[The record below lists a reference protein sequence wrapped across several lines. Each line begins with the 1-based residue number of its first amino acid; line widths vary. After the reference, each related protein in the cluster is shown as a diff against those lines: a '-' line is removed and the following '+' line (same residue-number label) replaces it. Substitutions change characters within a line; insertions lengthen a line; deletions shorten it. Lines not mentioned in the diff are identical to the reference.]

1 MGQTV
6 ALAGERKLVGG
17 LLQAGSV
24 RGAGELSLVTG
35 LDSEQLAQL
44 LCESKNRRVG
54 LSHWG

>member
-44 LCESKNRRVG
+44 
-54 LSHWG
+54 